1 MARFNRNDDAVQ
13 LDDYNIGSFLD
24 DRSVFGNSLPVVT
37 IDGHTASMLRCID
50 TFRDNA
56 FPSNDG
62 FGIGLH
68 ILRFLVQKTHN
79 HRP

>member
-1 MARFNRNDDAVQ
+1 MARFNSNDDAVQ
-13 LDDYNIGSFLD
+13 LEDFDIGSLLD
-24 DRSVFGNSLPVVT
+24 DRSVLRNRFPVVT

-62 FGIGLH
+62 LGIGLH
-68 ILRFLVQKTHN
+68 ILRFLVQKTYN
-79 HRP
+79 HRS